1 MFFSLPDSG
10 IDRPT
15 QLHVLT
21 VNETVA
27 SPDELIDLV
36 GVAGAGLDV
45 FTEQGRDVEELLAA
59 GQLTS

>member
-45 FTEQGRDVEELLAA
+45 FAHGGRHPQNLLAS
-59 GQLTS
+59 QLIS

>member
-1 MFFSLPDSG
+1 MFFLPDSG

-45 FTEQGRDVEELLAA
+45 FAHGGRHPQNLLAS
-59 GQLTS
+59 QLIS